1 MTDICP
7 HLVISDRRT
16 SGVNHGDLL
25 DLMLT
30 GKDPVTDKGLQEE
43 NIRYQVWFFN
53 IPTIGR
59 TD

>member
-1 MTDICP
+1 M
-7 HLVISDRRT
+7 
-16 SGVNHGDLL
+16 NHGDLL

-43 NIRYQVWFFN
+43 NIRYQVWFLN